1 MASGQ
6 ARARREAFE
15 EWRAQLALARAMAR
29 EVVALSR
36 NLRNAAILRRALW
49 RRRGRRFAASGM
61 PR

>member
-6 ARARREAFE
+6 ARTVTFE
-15 EWRAQLALARAMAR
+15 EWRAQLALARAVAR

-36 NLRNAAILRRALW
+36 NLRNAAVLRRALW